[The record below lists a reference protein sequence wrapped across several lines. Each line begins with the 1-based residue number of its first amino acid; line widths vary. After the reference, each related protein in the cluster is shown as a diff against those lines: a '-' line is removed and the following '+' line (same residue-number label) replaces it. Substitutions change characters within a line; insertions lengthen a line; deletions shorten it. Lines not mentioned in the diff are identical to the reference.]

1 MKVKE
6 TLQSK
11 EKTKRDPLET
21 NVKHGISAP
30 KAGVGRPSS
39 GEVIGI
45 LPQYRK
51 EVIKD
56 IILWKNQDTL

>member
-1 MKVKE
+1 MKTKE

-11 EKTKRDPLET
+11 EKTKRDTLET

-30 KAGVGRPSS
+30 KVGVGRLSS
-39 GEVIGI
+39 RELWKYYHNI
-45 LPQYRK
+45 RK

-56 IILWKNQDTL
+56 IIL